1 VILGRA
7 SRLVQE
13 LFYVKLQVFCLF
25 FCLFARKVVLLPTQ
39 GLKSFFKNDKMKR
52 KTCKMRTLAM
62 IMAVFSSV
70 AAMGQS
76 EKKNSE
82 PDWLKDFTSRI
93 TLNGYAQGG
102 WSYQNPNGE
111 PTNAYN
117 LKRTLLWAKA
127 RITDRWSFMFMH
139 DFSSVVQE
147 FYTDY
152 RLSKGNELTVR
163 LGQFKHSYS
172 MENPLSPTQLEL
184 IDVYSQAVLYLAGEG
199 PDPLNGVNYGRDM
212 GLEIYGDLAKGLV
225 HYELA
230 LMSGQGINRRD
241 LNNQKDFIAKL
252 ELRPMLGF
260 RVVASGYLGTGCA
273 VNKAAWNPDIQVGDN
288 YKRNRY
294 SVGAEYKTQAYTG
307 SKYKEA
313 RPASIRAEWLG
324 GQDGDVGSR
333 GGYATVCIPVVDAL
347 DVVASG
353 ETFDRNTKVDGW
365 DQTNLTLGL
374 QYWFYKKCRL
384 QLQYTRCLCG
394 ENISSKDYD
403 WLQAQVQVAF

>member
-1 VILGRA
+1 MNVFYA
-7 SRLVQE
+7 NVQKKDGISIIFAI
-13 LFYVKLQVFCLF
+13 FYLT
-25 FCLFARKVVLLPTQ
+25 LPPQ
-39 GLKSFFKNDKMKR
+39 GLNFQYKHDKMKR
-52 KTCKMRTLAM
+52 KACNWRTLAVLL
-62 IMAVFSSV
+62 AVFSSV
-70 AAMGQS
+70 AAMGQQK
-76 EKKNSE
+76 ETKEIDWKKE
-82 PDWLKDFTSRI
+82 LTSRI
-93 TLNGYAQGG
+93 TLNGYAQAG
-102 WSYQNPNGE
+102 WSYQNPNGKA
-111 PTNAYN
+111 TNAYN

-127 RITDRWSFMFMH
+127 RITDRWSFLFMH

-152 RLSKGNELTVR
+152 RISNDNALTVR
-163 LGQFKHSYS
+163 LGQFKHSFS

-199 PDPLNGVNYGRDM
+199 PDPLHGVNYGRDM
-212 GLEIYGDLAKGLV
+212 GLEIYGDLAKGLF

-230 LMSGQGINRRD
+230 LMSGQGINRKD

-252 ELRPMLGF
+252 EVRPVDGLRF
-260 RVVASGYLGTGCA
+260 VASTYLGTGCA
-273 VNKAAWNPDIQVGDN
+273 VNTATWNPDIKVGDN

-294 SVGAEYKTQAYTG
+294 SVGAEYKTAPYTG

-324 GQDGDVGSR
+324 GKDGDVCSR
-333 GGYATVCIPVVDAL
+333 GGYVSTSIPLVDAL
-347 DVVASG
+347 DLVASG
-353 ETFDRNTKVDGW
+353 ETFDRNTKVEGW

-403 WLQAQVQVAF
+403 WLQAQLQVAF

>member
-1 VILGRA
+1 
-7 SRLVQE
+7 
-13 LFYVKLQVFCLF
+13 
-25 FCLFARKVVLLPTQ
+25 
-39 GLKSFFKNDKMKR
+39 MKR
-52 KTCKMRTLAM
+52 KTYKVRTLAVM
-62 IMAVFSSV
+62 LAVFSSV
-70 AAMGQS
+70 AAMGQQTEQREQS
-76 EKKNSE
+76 SWMKE
-82 PDWLKDFTSRI
+82 LTSRI

-102 WSYQNPNGE
+102 WSYQNPNGKG
-111 PTNAYN
+111 TNAYN

-127 RITDRWSFMFMH
+127 RITDRWSFLFMH

-152 RLSKGNELTVR
+152 RITNDNALTVR

-172 MENPLSPTQLEL
+172 MENPLSPTQQEL

-212 GLEIYGDLAKGLV
+212 GLEIYGDLAKGLF
-225 HYELA
+225 HYRLA
-230 LMSGQGINRRD
+230 LMSGQGINRKD
-241 LNNQKDFIAKL
+241 QNNQKDFIARL
-252 ELRPMLGF
+252 EVRPIDGLRF
-260 RVVASGYLGTGCA
+260 VASGYLGTGCA
-273 VNKAAWNPDIQVGDN
+273 VGTAAWNPDIKVGDN

-294 SVGAEYKTQAYTG
+294 SVGVEYKTLPYTG

-324 GQDGDVGSR
+324 GKDGEVGSR
-333 GGYATVCIPVVDAL
+333 GGYVTTAIPLVDAL
-347 DVVASG
+347 DLVASG

-365 DQTNLTLGL
+365 DQTNLTVGL

-394 ENISSKDYD
+394 ENISTNDYD

>member
-1 VILGRA
+1 
-7 SRLVQE
+7 
-13 LFYVKLQVFCLF
+13 
-25 FCLFARKVVLLPTQ
+25 
-39 GLKSFFKNDKMKR
+39 MKR
-52 KTCKMRTLAM
+52 KTCKMKLLAVM
-62 IMAVFSSV
+62 MMAGSSLM
-70 AAMGQS
+70 ASAQQKSS
-76 EKKNSE
+76 EI
-82 PDWLKDFTSRI
+82 DWTKDFTSRI

-102 WSYQNPNGE
+102 WSYQNPNDK
-111 PTNAYN
+111 PQNAYN

-147 FYTDY
+147 YYTDY

-163 LGQFKHSYS
+163 LGQFKHSYT
-172 MENPLSPTQLEL
+172 MENPMSPTQLEL
-184 IDVYSQAVLYLAGEG
+184 VDVYSQAVLYLAGEG

-212 GLEIYGDLAKGLV
+212 GLEVYGDLAKGLV

-230 LMSGQGINRRD
+230 LMSGQGVNRKD

-252 ELRPMLGF
+252 ELRPVDGF

-273 VNKAAWNPDIQVGDN
+273 VGTAAWNPEINVGDN

-294 SVGAEYKTQAYTG
+294 SVGAEYKTQPYTG

-324 GQDGDVGSR
+324 GQDGNVGSR
-333 GGYATVCIPVVDAL
+333 GGYVTTAIPVVDAL
-347 DVVASG
+347 DIVASG

-365 DQTNLTLGL
+365 DQTNLTVGL
-374 QYWFYKKCRL
+374 QYWFYKKCRM
-384 QLQYTRCLCG
+384 QLQYTRCMCG
-394 ENISSKDYD
+394 DMIGKDYN
-403 WLQAQVQVAF
+403 WLQAQIQVAF

>member
-1 VILGRA
+1 
-7 SRLVQE
+7 
-13 LFYVKLQVFCLF
+13 
-25 FCLFARKVVLLPTQ
+25 
-39 GLKSFFKNDKMKR
+39 MKR
-52 KTCKMRTLAM
+52 KTCKMRLLTVM
-62 IMAVFSSV
+62 IALGSGLVASAQQKSS
-70 AAMGQS
+70 
-76 EKKNSE
+76 EI
-82 PDWLKDFTSRI
+82 DWTKDFASRI

-102 WSYQNPNGE
+102 WSYQDANDKPQ
-111 PTNAYN
+111 NAYN

-147 FYTDY
+147 YYTDY

-163 LGQFKHSYS
+163 LGQFKHSYT
-172 MENPLSPTQLEL
+172 MENPMSPTQLEL
-184 IDVYSQAVLYLAGEG
+184 VDVYSQAVLYLAGEG

-212 GLEIYGDLAKGLV
+212 GLEVYGDLAKGLV

-230 LMSGQGINRRD
+230 LMSGQGINRKD

-252 ELRPMLGF
+252 ELRPVDGF

-273 VNKAAWNPDIQVGDN
+273 VGTAAWNPEINVGDN

-294 SVGAEYKTQAYTG
+294 SVGAEYKTQPYTG

-324 GQDGDVGSR
+324 GQDGNVGSR
-333 GGYATVCIPVVDAL
+333 GGYVTTTIPVVDAL
-347 DVVASG
+347 DIVASG

-365 DQTNLTLGL
+365 DQTNLTVGL
-374 QYWFYKKCRL
+374 QYWFYKKCRM
-384 QLQYTRCLCG
+384 QLQYTRCMCG
-394 ENISSKDYD
+394 DMIGKDYN
-403 WLQAQVQVAF
+403 WLQAQMQVAF

>member
-1 VILGRA
+1 MGRKSKISA
-7 SRLVQE
+7 FSFVCLKE
-13 LFYVKLQVFCLF
+13 KLYFCR
-25 FCLFARKVVLLPTQ
+25 RKNHKFP
-39 GLKSFFKNDKMKR
+39 KNDSKMKLR
-52 KTCKMRTLAM
+52 TCKMRTLAVM
-62 IMAVFSSV
+62 LAVFSSV
-70 AAMGQS
+70 AAMGQQ
-76 EKKNSE
+76 KKDGE
-82 PDWLKDFTSRI
+82 IDWLKDFTSRI

-102 WSYQNPNGE
+102 WSYQNPNGKG
-111 PTNAYN
+111 TNSYN

-147 FYTDY
+147 YYTDC
-152 RLSKGNELTVR
+152 RISNDNALTVR

-212 GLEIYGDLAKGLV
+212 GLEIYGDLAKGLL

-230 LMSGQGINRRD
+230 LMSGQGINRKD
-241 LNNQKDFIAKL
+241 QNNQKDFIAKL
-252 ELRPMLGF
+252 EVRPMPGLRF
-260 RVVASGYLGTGCA
+260 VASGYLGTGCA
-273 VNKAAWNPDIQVGDN
+273 VGTAAWNPDIQVGDN

-294 SVGAEYKTQAYTG
+294 SVGAEYKSAPY
-307 SKYKEA
+307 SPAKYKEA
-313 RPASIRAEWLG
+313 RPLSVRAEWLG
-324 GQDGDVGSR
+324 GEDGEVGSR
-333 GGYATVCIPVVDAL
+333 GGYVTAAIPVVDAL
-347 DVVASG
+347 DIVASG

-365 DQTNLTLGL
+365 DQTNLTLGI
-374 QYWFYKKCRL
+374 QYWFYKKCRV

>member
-1 VILGRA
+1 MKLLAVVMAMA
-7 SRLVQE
+7 SSLTASAQ
-13 LFYVKLQVFCLF
+13 Q
-25 FCLFARKVVLLPTQ
+25 
-39 GLKSFFKNDKMKR
+39 
-52 KTCKMRTLAM
+52 
-62 IMAVFSSV
+62 
-70 AAMGQS
+70 
-76 EKKNSE
+76 KNSE
-82 PDWLKDFTSRI
+82 IDWTKDFTSRI

-102 WSYQNPNGE
+102 WSYQNPNDK
-111 PTNAYN
+111 PQNAYN

-147 FYTDY
+147 YYTDY

-163 LGQFKHSYS
+163 FGQFKHSYT
-172 MENPLSPTQLEL
+172 MENPMSPTQLEL
-184 IDVYSQAVLYLAGEG
+184 VDVYSQAVLYLAGEG

-212 GLEIYGDLAKGLV
+212 GLEVYGDLAKGLV

-230 LMSGQGINRRD
+230 LMSGQGVNRKD

-252 ELRPMLGF
+252 ELRPVDGF

-273 VNKAAWNPDIQVGDN
+273 VGTAAWNPEINVGDN

-294 SVGAEYKTQAYTG
+294 SVGAEYKTQPYTG

-324 GQDGDVGSR
+324 GQDGNVGSR
-333 GGYATVCIPVVDAL
+333 GGYVTTAIPVVDAL
-347 DVVASG
+347 DIVASG

-365 DQTNLTLGL
+365 DQTNLTVGL
-374 QYWFYKKCRL
+374 QYWFYKKCRM
-384 QLQYTRCLCG
+384 QLQYTRCMCG
-394 ENISSKDYD
+394 DMIGKDYN
-403 WLQAQVQVAF
+403 WLQAQMQVAF

>member
-1 VILGRA
+1 
-7 SRLVQE
+7 
-13 LFYVKLQVFCLF
+13 
-25 FCLFARKVVLLPTQ
+25 
-39 GLKSFFKNDKMKR
+39 MKR
-52 KTCKMRTLAM
+52 KTCKMKLLAVM
-62 IMAVFSSV
+62 MMAGSSLM
-70 AAMGQS
+70 ASAQQKSS
-76 EKKNSE
+76 EI
-82 PDWLKDFTSRI
+82 DWTKDFTSRI

-102 WSYQNPNGE
+102 WSYQNPNDK
-111 PTNAYN
+111 PQNAYN

-147 FYTDY
+147 YYTDY

-163 LGQFKHSYS
+163 LGQFKHSYT
-172 MENPLSPTQLEL
+172 MENPMSPTQLEL
-184 IDVYSQAVLYLAGEG
+184 VDVYSQAVLYLAGEG

-212 GLEIYGDLAKGLV
+212 GLEVYGDLAKGLV

-230 LMSGQGINRRD
+230 LMSGQGVNRKD

-252 ELRPMLGF
+252 ELRPVDGF

-273 VNKAAWNPDIQVGDN
+273 VGTAAWNPEINVGDN

-294 SVGAEYKTQAYTG
+294 SVGAEYKTQPYTG

-324 GQDGDVGSR
+324 GQDGNVGSR
-333 GGYATVCIPVVDAL
+333 GGYVTTAIPVVDAL
-347 DVVASG
+347 DIVASG

-365 DQTNLTLGL
+365 DQTNLTVGL
-374 QYWFYKKCRL
+374 QYWFYKKCRM
-384 QLQYTRCLCG
+384 QLQYTRCMCG
-394 ENISSKDYD
+394 DMIGKDYN
-403 WLQAQVQVAF
+403 WLQAQMQVAF

>member
-1 VILGRA
+1 M
-7 SRLVQE
+7 
-13 LFYVKLQVFCLF
+13 K
-25 FCLFARKVVLLPTQ
+25 KNVL
-39 GLKSFFKNDKMKR
+39 KA
-52 KTCKMRTLAM
+52 RTLAVLL
-62 IMAVFSSV
+62 AAFSST
-70 AAMGQS
+70 AAMGQQ
-76 EKKNSE
+76 KNDSDI
-82 PDWLKDFTSRI
+82 DWLKDFTSRI

-102 WSYQNPNGE
+102 WSSYQDPNGQKQ
-111 PTNAYN
+111 NSYN

-127 RITDRWSFMFMH
+127 RITDRWSFLFMH

-152 RLSKGNELTVR
+152 RVTNDKALSVR
-163 LGQFKHSYS
+163 LGQFKHSYT

-212 GLEIYGDLAKGLV
+212 GLMVYGDLANNLL

-230 LMSGQGINRRD
+230 LMSGQGINRKD
-241 LNNQKDFIAKL
+241 NNNQKDFIAKL
-252 ELRPMLGF
+252 EVKPFDGF
-260 RVVASGYLGTGCA
+260 RIVGSGYLGTGNA
-273 VNKAAWNPDIQVGDN
+273 VNDSVVKWNPTIKKGEN

-294 SVGAEYKTQAYTG
+294 SVGAEYKTRPYSKA
-307 SKYKEA
+307 KYKEA

-324 GQDGDVGSR
+324 GKDGDVKSR
-333 GGYATVCIPVVDAL
+333 GGYATLCVPVVDAL

-353 ETFDRNTKVDGW
+353 ETFDRNTDVDGW
-365 DQTNLTLGL
+365 DQTNLTIGL
-374 QYWFYKKCRL
+374 QYWYYKKCRL

-394 ENISSKDYD
+394 DMIGDDYN

>member
-1 VILGRA
+1 MKLLAVMMMAGSSLMA
-7 SRLVQE
+7 SAQ
-13 LFYVKLQVFCLF
+13 Q
-25 FCLFARKVVLLPTQ
+25 
-39 GLKSFFKNDKMKR
+39 KS
-52 KTCKMRTLAM
+52 
-62 IMAVFSSV
+62 
-70 AAMGQS
+70 S
-76 EKKNSE
+76 EI
-82 PDWLKDFTSRI
+82 DWTKDFTSRI

-102 WSYQNPNGE
+102 WSYQNPNDK
-111 PTNAYN
+111 PQNAYN

-147 FYTDY
+147 YYTDY

-163 LGQFKHSYS
+163 LGQFKHSYT
-172 MENPLSPTQLEL
+172 MENPMSPTQLEL
-184 IDVYSQAVLYLAGEG
+184 VDVYSQAVLYLAGEG

-212 GLEIYGDLAKGLV
+212 GLEVYGDLAKGLV

-230 LMSGQGINRRD
+230 LMSGQGVNRKD

-252 ELRPMLGF
+252 ELRPVDGF

-273 VNKAAWNPDIQVGDN
+273 VGTAAWNPEINVGDN

-294 SVGAEYKTQAYTG
+294 SVGAEYKTQPYTG

-324 GQDGDVGSR
+324 GQDGNVGSR
-333 GGYATVCIPVVDAL
+333 GGYVTTTIPVVDAL
-347 DVVASG
+347 DIVASG

-365 DQTNLTLGL
+365 DQTNLTVGL
-374 QYWFYKKCRL
+374 QYWFYKKCRM
-384 QLQYTRCLCG
+384 QLQYTRCMCG
-394 ENISSKDYD
+394 NMIGKDYN
-403 WLQAQVQVAF
+403 WLQAQMQVAF